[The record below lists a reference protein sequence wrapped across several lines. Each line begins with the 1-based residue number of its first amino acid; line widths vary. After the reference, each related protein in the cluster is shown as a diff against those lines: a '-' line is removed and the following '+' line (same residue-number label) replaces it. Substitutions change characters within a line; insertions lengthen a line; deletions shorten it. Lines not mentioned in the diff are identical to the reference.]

1 MKLIVV
7 ADPHIGIE
15 SNENQTVD
23 SADHLHQVVEHIN
36 SHHADADYCLF
47 IGDLTNDGEIEA
59 YKRFKKLINPLRIP
73 VLMLIGNHDTREN
86 FQAIFPQA
94 YRDKNSFVQ
103 FVLDLG
109 SDYRLIG
116 LDSLKAPPYIRPE
129 RHVGF
134 LCPER
139 MAFLEDSLKKA
150 DERKVIIAMHH
161 HPFRV
166 GLPYMDVFRL
176 ENENAFMELIE
187 HFPNV
192 KMLLIGHIHRAIS
205 GVVQGLPFTCFKSL
219 DVQGPLD
226 FETIDPT
233 SGIAEPPS
241 YGVLLLSEGKIL
253 IHNEDFTAGVK
264 RVSKWETIKQDYPQ
278 IAEDFFKI
286 VERMLPEKS
295 GVL

>member
-1 MKLIVV
+1 MKLLVV

-15 SNENQTVD
+15 TDEIQTVD
-23 SADHLHQVVEHIN
+23 SADHLYQAVEHIN
-36 SHHADADYCLF
+36 SHHADAAYCLF
-47 IGDLTNDGEIEA
+47 IGDLSKEGELEE
-59 YKRFKKLINPLRIP
+59 YERFKYLIKPLRVP
-73 VLMLIGNHDTREN
+73 VLLMIGNHDNREN
-86 FQAIFPQA
+86 FQIIFPQA
-94 YRDKNSFVQ
+94 HKDKNEFVQ
-103 FVLDLG
+103 FVLDLESG
-109 SDYRLIG
+109 YRLIC

-129 RHVGF
+129 RHVGY

-139 MAFLEDSLKKA
+139 MTFLEDSLKTA
-150 DERKVIIAMHH
+150 DERNVIIAMHH

-166 GLPYMDVFRL
+166 GLPYMDALRL
-176 ENENAFMELIE
+176 ENENEFMELVE
-187 HFPNV
+187 SFPNI

-264 RVSKWETIKQDYPQ
+264 PVSKWETVKQNYPQ
-278 IAEDFFKI
+278 VAEDFIKI
-286 VERMLPEKS
+286 VGRMLPERS

>member
-15 SNENQTVD
+15 SNESQA
-23 SADHLHQVVEHIN
+23 ADTANHLRQAVEHIN

-59 YKRFKKLINPLRIP
+59 YRRFEKMIKPLHVP
-73 VLMLIGNHDTREN
+73 VLLMIGNHDTREN
-86 FQAIFPQA
+86 FQSIFPQA
-94 YRDKNSFVQ
+94 HRDKNGFVQ

-109 SDYRLIG
+109 ADYRLIG

-129 RHVGF
+129 RHVGL
-134 LCPER
+134 LCPQR
-139 MAFLEDSLKKA
+139 TAFLESSLKKA
-150 DERKVIIAMHH
+150 NERNVIIAMHH

-166 GLPYMDVFRL
+166 GLPYMDAFRL
-176 ENENAFMELIE
+176 ENENEFMELVE
-187 HFPNV
+187 SFPNI

-205 GVVQGLPFTCFKSL
+205 GVVQGIPFACFKSS

-226 FETIDPT
+226 FKTIDPT
-233 SGIAEPPS
+233 SSVAEPPS

-253 IHNEDFTAGVK
+253 IHNEDFTAGAN
-264 RVSKWETIKQDYPQ
+264 RMSKWETIKQNYPQ
-278 IAEDFFKI
+278 VAEDFLKI
-286 VERMLPEKS
+286 VERMLPEK
-295 GVL
+295 VEI

>member
-15 SNENQTVD
+15 SNQSQTVD
-23 SADHLHQVVEHIN
+23 SADHLNQLVEHIN
-36 SHHADADYCLF
+36 SHHADAAYCLF
-47 IGDLTNDGEIEA
+47 LGDLTIEGELEV
-59 YKRFKKLINPLRIP
+59 YKRFKKLIKPLRVP
-73 VLMLIGNHDTREN
+73 VLLMIGNHDTREN
-86 FQAIFPQA
+86 FQTIFPQA
-94 YRDKNSFVQ
+94 HRDKNSFVQ

-109 SDYRLIG
+109 PDYRLIG

-129 RHVGF
+129 RHVGL

-150 DERKVIIAMHH
+150 NERNVIIAMHH

-166 GLPYMDVFRL
+166 GLPYIDALRL
-176 ENENAFMELIE
+176 ENENAFMELVESFSNI
-187 HFPNV
+187 

-233 SGIAEPPS
+233 SSIAEPPS
-241 YGVLLLSEGKIL
+241 YGVLLLSEGKII

-278 IAEDFFKI
+278 VAEDFIKI